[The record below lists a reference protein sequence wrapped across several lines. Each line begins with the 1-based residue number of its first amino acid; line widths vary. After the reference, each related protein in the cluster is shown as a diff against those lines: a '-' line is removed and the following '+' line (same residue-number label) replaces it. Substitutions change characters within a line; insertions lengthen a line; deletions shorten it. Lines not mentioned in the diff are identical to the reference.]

1 MSDSIEYILGE
12 LKAGRLS
19 RDAALERLK
28 QVSRGSMPTQRAAPG
43 LLILREAWVPA
54 RTIGAPPAD
63 LRRIVCIVAAGF
75 HDGARA
81 AFADAAPHVEVRFVM
96 IDDLSAGLTVAW
108 SDLAGQVDALVYLG
122 HPLEPVDAEAVHGPL
137 DLLRALHALR
147 LRCPRLLLCATYA
160 DAIGRC
166 HAESWIGIER
176 TLRVIQSDMACAVM
190 ISDAGAKGPQAW
202 KTAFF
207 PAMIGELFAS
217 ELRNTCHSGDVRYV
231 SSVAD
236 VDASSNDVLDARGRT
251 FLITGGLGALGMR
264 FAAHLSRAGA
274 EHVVLAGRRPH
285 AADVAARLAAL
296 RRAGHCVDYLSM
308 DVADAAQ
315 VAQGMRQIRVSF
327 GDLHGVIHAAGIE
340 ARDTLFDRSAAQ
352 AREVMRPKVQGT
364 LVLDEVLRSG
374 DETAFLCCFASA
386 AATLG
391 DFGSFDYAVAN
402 RFQMA
407 YAEHLGSVSHRRVS
421 SIGWPF
427 WDGDGM
433 GSDDDPQR
441 THLYLEGAGM
451 RALGEVQGM
460 PIFDRLVT
468 ARGAA
473 TVLYGDD
480 ARLRARVEAAVGRI
494 AATPVVEP
502 SLPAARG
509 ALRGFTL
516 EQCVAWELTDHVAG
530 LLELARERIEP
541 NRNLTEFGFDSM
553 TLTRLARRVSTHYA
567 IELSPAIFFS
577 QPTIRHVAA
586 YLLKHYETRL
596 RQVYGDRDLPSPTE
610 PPAAPIPAA
619 PAPATAVPAERAP
632 MDEHIAIVG
641 MSGRF
646 PQARD
651 IDELWRI
658 LVEGRD
664 VVTDIP
670 LDRFDWRG
678 HFGEGRREGVPAMAS
693 KWLGAMPGI
702 DEFDPL
708 FFEISPR
715 DAAAMD
721 PRQRLLLQEAWH
733 ALEDAGYGD
742 AQFARDRVGMF
753 VGVEQGDYQL
763 LAGAKASLTGN
774 HDGIL
779 ASRLSYSLDLHGPA
793 MAINASCA
801 SGLVAA
807 HQACVSLRAGDC
819 DAAVAAAV
827 NLVLTPHPYI
837 GMSAAGM
844 LSTDGRCFAFD
855 RRANGM
861 VPAEAVVALVF
872 KRLSD
877 ARAADDVVHAII
889 VASGI
894 NYDGKTQGITAPNG
908 AAQAAL
914 IRQTLARADAVP
926 ADVDYVVTHGTGT
939 RLGDPVEVAA
949 LDEVFN
955 DGRTPPGH
963 CALTSTKS
971 NLGHSFAASGL
982 VSLVSLV
989 LAMRHETIPASLHCE
1004 EPSDYVDWSR
1014 SAFRVNRE
1022 NTPWPRR
1029 MDRRRLGAVSAF
1041 GMSGTN
1047 AHVLVQEGG
1056 AEGDVVSAHAPAFL
1070 LAVSAAT
1077 DAALSHRLGDLAA
1090 MLRDPSWDAARLDA
1104 LSHTLLR
1111 HRRHFAHRCAIVA
1124 EDPAQALS
1132 LIEAAQA
1139 GSRSHAVA
1147 RGRVTGDFVE
1157 RPSLRSYATTVAARL
1172 ASQASDRAAY
1182 RESLAT
1188 MGDLYCQGYDVSLN
1202 EPAGARTPRRLRL
1215 PAYPFSRQRYWL
1227 DDVVP
1232 DETRQVSDFVPA
1244 SVPASSMSIGMQY
1257 VLPHWEPVAAGLL
1270 VDDPANAF
1278 TCPSLRPLVIGADDA
1293 TGDAIRGHYP
1303 SARFAGVDA
1312 RDDIASLARKL
1323 ADVNDFD
1330 HVIWIAPPSRPALDR
1345 ELIGLQEDGVL
1356 YVFRLLKALLA
1367 LDHGTRPLAWTIV
1380 TFQALHVHEG
1390 EAIAPAHAGVHG
1402 LAGSLAKEFPHWSLR
1417 LLDCADDASWAGRD
1431 WSSVPADARAH
1442 PWAWRDGVWF
1452 RRHLVRIRSRH
1463 DVAPAREEGRV
1474 YVVIGGAGHIG
1485 KAWTEHMIR
1494 RERAKVVWIGRRPLD
1509 ERIQADIDRLATLG
1523 PAPAYVAADATDPAS
1538 LERARA
1544 RIRDDY
1550 ACIDGLVLST
1560 LLLDPRALADTEEG
1574 HVRAALR
1581 AKVDVAI
1588 HAMDVFGGESVRE
1601 VVFFSS
1607 MIAFIRTPLHAGYAA
1622 ACTFSDAYARWLRQR
1637 AGASVPV
1644 VKTMNWGFWDR
1655 VENVELDGFAHM
1667 AKMGIGL
1674 IGAAEAMDALDR
1686 LLDGPLDQMGIV
1698 KTEKPVLVEGV
1709 SAQGEITVQVGA
1721 AMPDMAR
1728 LRERVGRL
1736 ATLGQDDATRGSTT

>member
-28 QVSRGSMPTQRAAPG
+28 QVSKGSMPTQRAAPD
-43 LLILREAWVPA
+43 LLILREVWVPA
-54 RTIGAPPAD
+54 RAIEATPAD
-63 LRRIVCIVAAGF
+63 LWRIVCVVAAGF

-81 AFADAAPHVEVRFVM
+81 AFADASPHVEVRFVT

-176 TLRVIQSDMACAVM
+176 TLRVIQPDMACAVM
-190 ISDAGAKGPQAW
+190 VSDAGAKGHQAW
-202 KTAFF
+202 KTAF
-207 PAMIGELFAS
+207 PAMIGALFAS
-217 ELRNTCHSGDVRYV
+217 ELRNTCHFGDVRYV
-231 SSVAD
+231 SSVAE
-236 VDASSNDVLDARGRT
+236 VDASSKDVFDARGRT

-296 RRAGHCVDYLSM
+296 QRTGHCVDYLSM
-308 DVADAAQ
+308 DVADTVQ
-315 VAQGMRQIRVSF
+315 VEQCVRHIRARF
-327 GDLHGVIHAAGIE
+327 GGLHGVIHAAGIE
-340 ARDTLFDRSAAQ
+340 ARGTLFDRSAAQ

-364 LVLDEVLRSG
+364 LVLDEVLRDG
-374 DETAFLCCFASA
+374 DEKAFLCCFASA

-407 YAEHLGSVSHRRVS
+407 YAEHLGVSDRRLS

-427 WDGDGM
+427 WNGEGM

-441 THLYLEGAGM
+441 TRLYLEGAGM
-451 RALGEVQGM
+451 RALGDVPGM
-460 PIFDRLVT
+460 ATFDRLAM

-473 TVLYGDD
+473 TVLYGDN
-480 ARLRARVEAAVGRI
+480 ARLRARSEAAVGRG
-494 AATPVVEP
+494 AAASVGDSP
-502 SLPAARG
+502 SPAAHG

-516 EQCVAWELTDHVAG
+516 EQCVAWELTGHVAG
-530 LLELARERIEP
+530 LLELARERIAP

-553 TLTRLARRVSTHYA
+553 TLARLARRISTHYA
-567 IELSPAIFFS
+567 IDLSPAIFFS
-577 QPTIRHVAA
+577 QPTIQHVAV
-586 YLLKHYETRL
+586 YLLKHYEAHL
-596 RQVYGDRDLPSPTE
+596 REVYGDRDQPPPME
-610 PPAAPIPAA
+610 PPAAPIPIA
-619 PAPATAVPAERAP
+619 PAPTTAVPPERAAMEEP
-632 MDEHIAIVG
+632 IAIVG

-646 PQARD
+646 PQARNV
-651 IDELWRI
+651 DELWRI

-664 VVTDIP
+664 VVTEIP

-678 HFGEGRREGVPAMAS
+678 HFGEGRREGLPAMAS

-742 AQFARDRVGMF
+742 AQFARDRIGMF

-763 LAGAKASLTGN
+763 LAGAKGSLTGN

-779 ASRLSYSLDLHGPA
+779 ASRLSYALDLRGPA
-793 MAINASCA
+793 MAINASCS

-819 DAAVAAAV
+819 DAAIAAAV
-827 NLVLTPHPYI
+827 NIVLTPHPYI

-877 ARAADDVVHAII
+877 ARATDDVVHAII

-908 AAQAAL
+908 NAQAAL
-914 IRQTLARADAVP
+914 IRQTLARAGAAP
-926 ADVDYVVTHGTGT
+926 LDVDYVVTHGTGT

-949 LDEVFN
+949 LDEVFS
-955 DGRTPPGH
+955 DGRAPPGH

-989 LAMRHETIPASLHCE
+989 LAMRHETIPASVHCE
-1004 EPSDYVDWSR
+1004 EPSDYIDWSR

-1029 MDRRRLGAVSAF
+1029 ADRRRLGAVSAF

-1047 AHVLVQEGG
+1047 AHMLVQEGD
-1056 AEGDVVSAHAPAFL
+1056 AEGDAVPARAPAFL

-1077 DAALSHRLGDLAA
+1077 ESALSHRLGDLAA
-1090 MLRDPSWDAARLDA
+1090 MLRDSSWNAARLDA

-1124 EDPAQALS
+1124 EDPTQALS
-1132 LIEAAQA
+1132 LIEAAQS

-1147 RGRVTGDFVE
+1147 RGRVPGDFVE
-1157 RPSLRSYATTVAARL
+1157 RSSLRSYAATVAATL
-1172 ASQASDRAAY
+1172 VSQASDKAAY

-1188 MGDLYCQGYDVSLN
+1188 LGDLYCQGYDVAWT
-1202 EPAGARTPRRLRL
+1202 EPAGARTPRRMRL

-1227 DDVVP
+1227 DDVAQDDAELVAAP
-1232 DETRQVSDFVPA
+1232 VPA
-1244 SVPASSMSIGMQY
+1244 TAPASSMSVGVQY
-1257 VLPHWEPVAAGLL
+1257 VLPHWEPIASSLL
-1270 VDDPANAF
+1270 ADDPANAF
-1278 TCPSLRPLVIGADDA
+1278 TCPSLRPLVIGADDV

-1303 SARFAGVDA
+1303 SACFADVDA

-1323 ADVNDFD
+1323 ADVDGFD
-1330 HVIWIAPPSRPALDR
+1330 HVIWIAPPSRPAPDR

-1356 YVFRLLKALLA
+1356 HVFRLLKALLA

-1390 EAIAPAHAGVHG
+1390 DAIAPAHAGVHG
-1402 LAGSLAKEFPHWSLR
+1402 LAGSMAKEFPHWSLR
-1417 LLDCADDASWAGRD
+1417 LLDCADDASWAARD

-1442 PWAWRDGVWF
+1442 PWAWRDGAWF

-1463 DVAPAREEGRV
+1463 EIAPAREEGQV

-1494 RERAKVVWIGRRPLD
+1494 RERAKVFWIGRRPLD

-1523 PAPAYVAADATDPAS
+1523 PAPTYVSADATDPAS

-1544 RIRDDY
+1544 RIRDDHE
-1550 ACIDGLVLST
+1550 CIDGLVLST

-1588 HAMDVFGGESVRE
+1588 HAMDVFGGEPLRE

-1622 ACTFSDAYARWLRQR
+1622 ACTFSDAYAHWLRQR
-1637 AGASVPV
+1637 TGASAPV
-1644 VKTMNWGFWDR
+1644 LKTMNWGFWDR
-1655 VENVELDGFAHM
+1655 VENVELDGFAPM
-1667 AKMGIGL
+1667 ARMGIGL
-1674 IGAAEAMDALDR
+1674 IGAAEAMDALQH
-1686 LLDGPLDQMGIV
+1686 LMDGPLDQMGIV

-1709 SAQGEITVQVGA
+1709 SAQGEITVQAGA

-1728 LRERVGRL
+1728 LRERVGRPVPVEN
-1736 ATLGQDDATRGSTT
+1736 DDAARRSAT